1 MNIKTDAIVLHLAPH
16 NEKASV
22 LHLYTRS
29 HGRMQYLV
37 YGRHSRNKKGI
48 QALLEPLSVI
58 HIEGVQRDAN
68 GLGQLRECS
77 LAYVPTRLLS
87 DHTRRCVALFIA
99 EVLSRTLTHPQ
110 QDEILF
116 DFLTETVRELDT
128 CADPQNTHIRFLV
141 HYAEQLGFAIDYAD
155 PDNQPLTLLEGNR
168 KQHLHAL
175 MNYYQAH
182 VPNFTVPNS
191 LPVLEAVFD

>member
-1 MNIKTDAIVLHLAPH
+1 MNTKTDAIVLCLAPH

-48 QALLEPLSVI
+48 QALLEPLSVL
-58 HIEGVQRDAN
+58 HIEGVQRDTN
-68 GLGQLRECS
+68 GLGRLSECS

-99 EVLSRTLTHPQ
+99 EVLYRTLSHPQ

-116 DFLTETVRELDT
+116 DFLVETVRELDQ
-128 CADPQNTHIRFLV
+128 CPDPQNTHIRFLV
-141 HYAEQLGFAIDYAD
+141 RYAEQLGFAIDHAD

-175 MNYYQAH
+175 MDYYRAH